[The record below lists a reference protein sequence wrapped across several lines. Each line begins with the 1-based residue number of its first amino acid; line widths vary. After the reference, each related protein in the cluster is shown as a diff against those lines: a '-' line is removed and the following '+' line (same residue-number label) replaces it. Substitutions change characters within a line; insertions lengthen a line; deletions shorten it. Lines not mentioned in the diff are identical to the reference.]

1 MGKGGTTD
9 EGWNLGTMFSQLA
22 RRSTRMLAKG
32 LRSKP
37 HLLNSLQW
45 PIYVINSDYKTKLP
59 LISCSCFKHAVMY
72 MGSDWIHF
80 VAVFCAITFDNENHN
95 RMLKSLKLSV
105 NYS

>member
-80 VAVFCAITFDNENHN
+80 VVVFCAITFDNENHN